1 MYQKNKIFVILVII
15 SLIGITT
22 MSVFIYTNGLSPH
35 NTVTNQEL
43 ASYTIPSN
51 AIIEKNNNTIKFNSS
66 NVFLLIEG
74 GPMNAPSMYSFEIY
88 GLYNP
93 TILVP
98 AGSKIT
104 ILFVNVDT
112 DQPHNVAISRY
123 LPQYYGMMGSEM
135 MVPYAFAGSGCPV
148 LEPLNSQNHYSYE
161 FSFTANIAGNF
172 YYLCQVPGHAENGM
186 YGSFIVY

>member
-1 MYQKNKIFVILVII
+1 MYKKYKIIVMLVIL
-15 SLIGITT
+15 SLIAITT
-22 MSVFIYTNGLSPH
+22 MSVFIYSTAFNTDD
-35 NTVTNQEL
+35 TVTNQEL

-51 AIIEKNNNTIKFNSS
+51 AMIEKNNNTIKFNNS

-93 TILVP
+93 TIVIPLD
-98 AGSKIT
+98 SKVT

-123 LPQYYGMMGSEM
+123 LPQYSGMMGSEM
-135 MVPYAFAGSGCPV
+135 MIPYAFAGSGCPV
-148 LEPLNSQNHYSYE
+148 LEPLNSQSHYSYE
-161 FSFTANIAGNF
+161 FSFTANVVGNF
-172 YYLCQVPGHAENGM
+172 YYLCQVPDHAENGM

>member
-1 MYQKNKIFVILVII
+1 MYNKNKIIVILIILSLVTVI
-15 SLIGITT
+15 T
-22 MSVFIYTNGLSPH
+22 MSVIYSNSSNAPKI
-35 NTVTNQEL
+35 VTNQEL
-43 ASYTIPSN
+43 ASYSIPSN
-51 AIIEKNNNTIKFNSS
+51 AIIEKNNNTIEFNNS

-74 GPMNAPSMYSFEIY
+74 GPMNAPTMYSFEIY

-98 AGSKIT
+98 VGSHVT

-123 LPQYYGMMGSEM
+123 LPQYGEMMSSEM

-161 FSFTANIAGNF
+161 FSFNANVAGNF
-172 YYLCQVPGHAENGM
+172 YYLCEVPGHAENGM
-186 YGSFIVY
+186 YGSFIVH